1 MQNIALIDTESI
13 NSSTSTGVIFSIGG
27 ILLSP
32 ELEKLD
38 EFNFFCRNKP
48 GHIVDPYSMWVNRG
62 FYKMQKANLSHL
74 QMMYDFHKIV
84 KKWSPCV
91 WGTWN
96 GHSFDFPFIEKEN
109 YRSLLPVYLLKT
121 NQNMAADFLPFAR
134 ASKMF
139 YQNSFEAKKND
150 KGNFS
155 FKLTDLAES
164 NIKNLDKS
172 SLHTSIGD
180 CHVVWEILKK
190 MKKNATPIYDSILK
204 TTTKELTNK
213 TLEENK
219 IFTAVF
225 YWYGRSRPTLCTAF
239 ATHSEYQWPIV
250 YALENNPKDLMNL
263 TRSALKEVLKKPG
276 KFCRPFPSN
285 KNSVCLHYE
294 YGMQMDIYK
303 HLGFEKIKER
313 ANLIHSNKEFGKNV
327 GEILGE
333 LAMEKRQKSDDK
345 PEKNLVENQLYSGG
359 FIKAGSSDQKRM
371 EAFHAASDWNERNK
385 IVEKFEDKRFYF
397 LGKRLIYQNQPNVLS
412 KREYNEIHTDIAKKI
427 LSVEE
432 DRFQTIPMS
441 EKLCDDMRNEKGIS
455 EEKLNY
461 INEIDEWL
469 HQQRK
474 IYEKAS

>member
-1 MQNIALIDTESI
+1 
-13 NSSTSTGVIFSIGG
+13 
-27 ILLSP
+27 
-32 ELEKLD
+32 
-38 EFNFFCRNKP
+38 
-48 GHIVDPYSMWVNRG
+48 
-62 FYKMQKANLSHL
+62 
-74 QMMYDFHKIV
+74 
-84 KKWSPCV
+84 
-91 WGTWN
+91 
-96 GHSFDFPFIEKEN
+96 
-109 YRSLLPVYLLKT
+109 
-121 NQNMAADFLPFAR
+121 
-134 ASKMF
+134 
-139 YQNSFEAKKND
+139 
-150 KGNFS
+150 
-155 FKLTDLAES
+155 
-164 NIKNLDKS
+164 
-172 SLHTSIGD
+172 
-180 CHVVWEILKK
+180 
-190 MKKNATPIYDSILK
+190 
-204 TTTKELTNK
+204 
-213 TLEENK
+213 
-219 IFTAVF
+219 
-225 YWYGRSRPTLCTAF
+225 
-239 ATHSEYQWPIV
+239 
-250 YALENNPKDLMNL
+250 
-263 TRSALKEVLKKPG
+263 
-276 KFCRPFPSN
+276 
-285 KNSVCLHYE
+285 
-294 YGMQMDIYK
+294 MDIYK

>member
-1 MQNIALIDTESI
+1 MKNIALIDTESI
-13 NSSTSTGVIFSIGG
+13 NSSTSTGVIFSVGG

-48 GHIVDPYSMWVNRG
+48 GHIPDPYSMWVNRG
-62 FYKMQKANLSHL
+62 FHKMQKANLSHL

-109 YRSLLPVYLLKT
+109 YRSLLPVYVLKT

-155 FKLTDLAES
+155 FKLTDLAVC
-164 NIKNLDKS
+164 NISNLDKS

-180 CHVVWEILKK
+180 CKVVWEILKK
-190 MKKNATPIYDSILK
+190 MKKNAKPIYDSVLN
-204 TTTKELTNK
+204 TTSKELTNK

-250 YALENNPKDLMNL
+250 FALENDPKHLINL
-263 TRSALKEVLKKPG
+263 SRNALKEVLKKPG

-285 KNSVCLHYE
+285 KNSVCLHYS
-294 YGMQMDIYK
+294 YGMQREDYK
-303 HLGFEKIKER
+303 ALGWEKIKER
-313 ANLIHSNKEFGKNV
+313 ANFIHSHKEFGKNV

-333 LAMEKRQKSDDK
+333 LAVEKKEKSVDK
-345 PEKNLVENQLYSGG
+345 PEKYLVENQLYAGG
-359 FIKAGSSDQKRM
+359 FTKPEDQKKM
-371 EAFHAASDWNERNK
+371 EAFHKASDWVERNK
-385 IVEKFEDKRFYF
+385 IVDLFEDERFRY
-397 LGKRLIYQNQPNVLS
+397 LGKRLIYQNQADALS
-412 KREYNEIHTDIAKKI
+412 KKEYNEIHRDIAKKI
-427 LSVEE
+427 LSIDE

-455 EEKLNY
+455 KEKLDY
-461 INEIDEWL
+461 INEIDEYL
-469 HQQRK
+469 HQQRR
-474 IYEKAS
+474 IYEKAI

>member
-1 MQNIALIDTESI
+1 
-13 NSSTSTGVIFSIGG
+13 
-27 ILLSP
+27 
-32 ELEKLD
+32 
-38 EFNFFCRNKP
+38 
-48 GHIVDPYSMWVNRG
+48 MWVNRG
-62 FYKMQKANLSHL
+62 FHKMQKANLSHL

-109 YRSLLPVYLLKT
+109 YRSLLPVYVLKT

-150 KGNFS
+150 RGNFS
-155 FKLTDLAES
+155 FKLTDLAVC
-164 NIKNLDKS
+164 NISNLDKS

-180 CHVVWEILKK
+180 CKVVWEILKK
-190 MKKNATPIYDSILK
+190 MKKNAKPIYDSVLN
-204 TTTKELTNK
+204 TTSKELTNK

-250 YALENNPKDLMNL
+250 FALENDPKHLINL
-263 TRSALKEVLKKPG
+263 SRNALKEVLKKPG
-276 KFCRPFPSN
+276 KVCRPFPSN
-285 KNSVCLHYE
+285 KNSVCLHYS
-294 YGMQMDIYK
+294 YGMQREDYK
-303 HLGFEKIKER
+303 ALGGEKIKER
-313 ANLIHSNKEFGKNV
+313 ANFIHSHKEFGKNV

-333 LAMEKRQKSDDK
+333 LAVEKKEKSVDK
-345 PEKNLVENQLYSGG
+345 PEKYLVENQLYAGG
-359 FIKAGSSDQKRM
+359 FAKPEDQKKM
-371 EAFHAASDWNERNK
+371 EAFHKTPDWVERNK
-385 IVEKFEDKRFYF
+385 IVDLFDDERFRY
-397 LGKRLIYQNQPNVLS
+397 LGKRLIYQNQADALS
-412 KREYNEIHTDIAKKI
+412 KKEYNEIHRDIAKKI
-427 LSVEE
+427 LSIDE

-455 EEKLNY
+455 KEKLDY
-461 INEIDEWL
+461 INDIDEYL
-469 HQQRK
+469 HQQRR
-474 IYEKAS
+474 IYEKAI

>member
-48 GHIVDPYSMWVNRG
+48 GHIPDPYSMWVNRG
-62 FYKMQKANLSHL
+62 FHKMQKANLSHL

-109 YRSLLPVYLLKT
+109 YRSLLPVYVLKT

-139 YQNSFEAKKND
+139 YQNSFEAKKTA

-164 NIKNLDKS
+164 NISNLDKS

-180 CHVVWEILKK
+180 CKVVWEILKK
-190 MKKNATPIYDSILK
+190 MQKNAKPIYDSILK

-225 YWYGRSRPTLCTAF
+225 YWYGRSRPTICTAF
-239 ATHSEYQWPIV
+239 ATHSEYKWPIV
-250 YALENNPKDLMNL
+250 FALENDPKPLINL
-263 TRSALKEVLKKPG
+263 SRNALKEILRKPG

-285 KNSVCLHYE
+285 KNSVCLHYA
-294 YGMQMDIYK
+294 YGMEREDYK
-303 HLGFEKIKER
+303 ALGLEKIKER
-313 ANLIHSNKEFGKNV
+313 ANLIHSHKEFGKNV

-333 LAMEKRQKSDDK
+333 LAMEKKEKSADK
-345 PEKNLVENQLYSGG
+345 PGKNLVENQLYAGG
-359 FIKAGSSDQKRM
+359 FAKPEDQKKM
-371 EAFHAASDWNERNK
+371 EEFHKISDWVERNK
-385 IVEKFEDKRFYF
+385 IVDQFYDKRFLY
-397 LGKRLIYQNQPNVLS
+397 LGKRLIYQNQPDALL
-412 KREYNEIHTDIAKKI
+412 KKEYKEIHEDIAKKI
-427 LSVEE
+427 LSVDE

-441 EKLCDDMRNEKGIS
+441 EKLCDDMRNENNIS
-455 EEKLNY
+455 KEKLEY
-461 INEIDEWL
+461 INEIDEYL